1 MDGFTKLPKMQHFKE
16 GGGVKNAYCG
26 GGKAYKKGGEVSHED
41 IVEDK
46 KIVKKAF
53 NIHDKQQH
61 EEKTDLSKLKKGG
74 RAKKDCGTV
83 RKYKAGGPI
92 KMKKDAEDIREISE
106 VKKVKAEKLCSGG
119 KPKKMA
125 DGSLTEKIMGTEAQN
140 EASKKTLEQV
150 AKQPGLVGTL
160 ERGAQKATNFLKGQG
175 AVTDAEK
182 AMADKAAAT
191 PSAAGKKR
199 GGKC

>member
-1 MDGFTKLPKMQHFKE
+1 MDGFTKLPKMQHFKA

-83 RKYKAGGPI
+83 RKFKAGGPI
-92 KMKKDAEDIREISE
+92 KMKKDSEDIREIAE
-106 VKKVKAEKLCSGG
+106 VKKVKAEKLCGGG
-119 KPKKMA
+119 KPKKYA
-125 DGSLTEKIMGTEAQN
+125 DGGKIKIDLKEI
-140 EASKKTLEQV
+140 KKDRKSTRL
-150 AKQPGLVGTL
+150 
-160 ERGAQKATNFLKGQG
+160 N
-175 AVTDAEK
+175 
-182 AMADKAAAT
+182 
-191 PSAAGKKR
+191 SSH
-199 GGKC
+199 

>member
-1 MDGFTKLPKMQHFKE
+1 MQHFKE

-74 RAKKDCGTV
+74 RAKKETGTV
-83 RKYKAGGPI
+83 KKY
-92 KMKKDAEDIREISE
+92 
-106 VKKVKAEKLCSGG
+106 CGG
-119 KPKKMA
+119 KSVKKMA
-125 DGSLTEKIMGTEAQN
+125 DGGEVDVDTTA
-140 EASKKTLEQV
+140 
-150 AKQPGLVGTL
+150 
-160 ERGAQKATNFLKGQG
+160 AQKPAPQG
-175 AVTDAEK
+175 SGYDSDPFEIGRAHV
-182 AMADKAAAT
+182 
-191 PSAAGKKR
+191 
-199 GGKC
+199 